1 MSFTLCL
8 ETLRNCSTALEKC
21 AGDIEHIN
29 NAIPSGPSRD
39 AYIDPGYGYVYWV
52 VIFVLIFAVFGRN
65 RM

>member
-21 AGDIEHIN
+21 ADDIEHIN
-29 NAIPSGPSRD
+29 NAIPSGPV
-39 AYIDPGYGYVYWV
+39 DPGYGYVYWV